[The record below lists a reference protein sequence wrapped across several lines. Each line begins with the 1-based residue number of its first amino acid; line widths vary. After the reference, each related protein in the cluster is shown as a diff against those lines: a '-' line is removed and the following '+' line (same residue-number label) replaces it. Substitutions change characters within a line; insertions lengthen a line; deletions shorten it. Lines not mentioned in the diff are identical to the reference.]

1 MKTSGFVK
9 IRKAHTVLC
18 NRFITRLN
26 ALLIVAVLAFSLVP
40 AQAMAVV
47 GKYDKLQDGVYT
59 DYNISS
65 SLMPDVSMDEG
76 ILVTEDGS
84 VLWSRNANERHH
96 IASITKVMTAIV
108 AMDHSKPTDKV
119 TIPKLSTQIGESTAS
134 LKSGETM
141 TMEDLLGAAL
151 VKSGNDAAVA
161 IAYNVAGSQDK
172 FVTMMNE
179 KAKELGMTGTH
190 FQNPDGLENPQHY
203 STARDV
209 SIMSRYAMQSP
220 EFRSI
225 VKMKLV
231 RFQTAM
237 AKHTLPSTNLLL
249 WKYQGAIGI
258 KTGWTVPAGYCL
270 SAAALRNGIELY
282 AVTLGTSIDTARF
295 TESATLLDFGF
306 NHYRNQQITVKGT
319 GVGTVEISDY
329 LNKSVAVAMKN
340 GLTIP
345 VFDIAGEITRKLE
358 RSPVSAPVQKG
369 DTVGVAKYIQRG
381 KLIATVPL
389 VATEKVSKPFILLR
403 PFIALIKLFN

>member
-1 MKTSGFVK
+1 MK
-9 IRKAHTVLC
+9 IHENPTVTG

-26 ALLIVAVLAFSLVP
+26 ALLIVSVLIISLMP
-40 AQAMAVV
+40 ARAMAVV
-47 GKYDKLQDGVYT
+47 GKYDKLQDDVYT
-59 DYNISS
+59 DYKIPS

-76 ILVTEDGS
+76 IVVTEDGS
-84 VLWSRNANERHH
+84 VLWSRNADERHH

-108 AMDHSKPTDKV
+108 AMDHSKPTDTV
-119 TIPKLSTQIGESTAS
+119 TVPKLSTQIGESTAS

-141 TMEDLLGAAL
+141 TMKDLLGAML

-161 IAYNVAGSQDK
+161 VAYNVAGSQEK
-172 FVTMMNE
+172 FVEMMNE

-209 SIMSRYAMQSP
+209 SIMSRYAMQFP

-225 VKMKLV
+225 VKLKLLK
-231 RFQTAM
+231 FKTDM

-249 WKYQGAIGI
+249 WKYQGAIGV

-282 AVTLGTSIDTARF
+282 AVTLGTTIDMARF
-295 TESATLLDFGF
+295 TESGTLLDFGF
-306 NHYRNQQITVKGT
+306 DHYRKQQIAVKGT
-319 GVGTVEISDY
+319 ELGDVKISDY
-329 LNKSVAVAMKN
+329 LNKTVPVELKYDK
-340 GLTIP
+340 TVP
-345 VFDIAGEITRKLE
+345 VFDIAGDITRKLE
-358 RSPVSAPVQKG
+358 LSPVSAPVKKG

-389 VATEKVSKPFILLR
+389 VSTEKVGKPFILLR